1 MVEMTDEMMAQ
12 MKLLSVEMTV
22 RMMVCEL
29 VQMLAEMKAEMTVK
43 MKGCV
48 SAVSL
53 AEQTD

>member
-1 MVEMTDEMMAQ
+1 
-12 MKLLSVEMTV
+12 
-22 RMMVCEL
+22 MVCEL